1 MQFSSDAVR
10 DLALLLQQTGLHEI
24 SFATQSEDATPLK
37 IVVRAAPKAQRAPRR
52 ASAEAPAPVE
62 DTVTSSTSADPAF
75 QSDTSEPT
83 SPVAVPVLATA
94 VGLFVL
100 SPDMNVGSSIKKG
113 QVIATVESLKVPTEV
128 CAPQNGTLHEVFV
141 EDGQGVEYG
150 QALLSLL
157 AEE

>member
-24 SFATQSEDATPLK
+24 SFSTQSEDATPLK

-52 ASAEAPAPVE
+52 PSAETPASIESAATSNAPDE
-62 DTVTSSTSADPAF
+62 SAF
-75 QSDTSEPT
+75 QSQTAEPT
-83 SPVAVPVLATA
+83 SPVTVPVLATA
-94 VGLFVL
+94 VGLFVV
-100 SPDMNVGSSIKKG
+100 SPDVSVGSVVKKG

-128 CAPQNGTLHEVFV
+128 RAPQNGTLHEVFV

-157 AEE
+157 PEQ